1 MDVMWFLVLQTE
13 KKNEGSESLY
23 SHKKGKVAKTKQ
35 QVMIGPWQSVNIDG
49 KRAVR
54 VDAFTSFY
62 FETFTFCWRISR
74 ECGISWPVEMSKS
87 SRIQEVKATSIQV
100 SASAAKISKYWF
112 SVFCNV
118 GRRPGGLCWIKWA
131 TLLLW
136 RHNCDT
142 RAVQTISH
150 TSVIRSWPPLAG
162 RFESHSSLKRI
173 LALHF

>member
-1 MDVMWFLVLQTE
+1 MWFLVLQTE

-74 ECGISWPVEMSKS
+74 MWYFVTCWNVKIQPHPGSKGHIHS
-87 SRIQEVKATSIQV
+87 SFSLSSENLKFV
-100 SASAAKISKYWF
+100 KYWF

-150 TSVIRSWPPLAG
+150 TSVIRSCNCDTL
-162 RFESHSSLKRI
+162 
-173 LALHF
+173 

>member
-1 MDVMWFLVLQTE
+1 MISGFANREEERGKWKLVFAQE
-13 KKNEGSESLY
+13 RKSGKNEAT
-23 SHKKGKVAKTKQ
+23 SHDRTLAECQYWWKKG
-35 QVMIGPWQSVNIDG
+35 G
-49 KRAVR
+49 VR

-74 ECGISWPVEMSKS
+74 MWYFVTCWNVKIQSHPGSKGHIHS
-87 SRIQEVKATSIQV
+87 SFSLSSEKFKFV
-100 SASAAKISKYWF
+100 KYWF

-150 TSVIRSWPPLAG
+150 TSVIRCWPLAG
-162 RFESHSSLKRI
+162 HFESHSSLKRI
-173 LALHF
+173 FALHF